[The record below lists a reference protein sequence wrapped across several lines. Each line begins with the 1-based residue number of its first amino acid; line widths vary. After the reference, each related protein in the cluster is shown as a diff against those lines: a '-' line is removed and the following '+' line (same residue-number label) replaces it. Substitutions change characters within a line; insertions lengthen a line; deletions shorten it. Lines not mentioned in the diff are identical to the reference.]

1 MHLSDELWQSNRDLA
16 LASLNSQFVRGL
28 AEGSLPRQYFAF
40 YLGQDAFF
48 LEAFARAYSIA
59 AARAPDHEGFSLFH
73 QLAGGVL
80 EELKLH
86 QKYAASWGVD
96 LQVSQPGP
104 ATRRYTDFLLATAWQ
119 HQVGLT
125 AAAMTPCM
133 RLYAFI
139 GQELAKG
146 GIPEHSYAD
155 WIRTYSA
162 AEFEAL
168 AVRLEQL
175 VDRYAEDSPLVRACY
190 RYALECERDFF
201 GAAWAE

>member
-1 MHLSDELWQSNRDLA
+1 MGLSAKLWQSNRDLA
-16 LASLNSQFVRGL
+16 FASLHSAFVRGL
-28 AEGSLPRQYFAF
+28 ADGTLPRERFAF

-59 AARAPDHEGFSLFH
+59 AGRAPDREGFGEFH
-73 QLAGGVL
+73 LLAGGVL

-86 QKYAASWGVD
+86 QQYAATWGVD
-96 LQVSQPGP
+96 LQASQPGP
-104 ATRRYTDFLLATAWQ
+104 TTRRYTDFLLATAWQ
-119 HQVGLT
+119 HPVGLT

-139 GQELAKG
+139 GQELARG
-146 GIPEHSYAD
+146 GIPQHTYTD

-162 AEFEAL
+162 PEFEAL
-168 AVRLEQL
+168 ALRLEQL
-175 VDRYAEDSPLVRACY
+175 VDRYTEDSPLAHEYY

-201 GAAWAE
+201 NAALAG